1 MGKQII
7 DQIAEYAHQHGHTET
22 AIAEWQ
28 ATWTTCLRGQ
38 QVEGLCGQYHLLPYQ
53 IPADWADST
62 VYALPN
68 LGQTFVD
75 KGETCPEC
83 GGWATSTDVIM
94 PVWQAIA
101 TQLGHLWA
109 TQSMIEWTPQNLTE
123 VAYLQNSLRRFGDWG
138 YNPPLKYSYFNNNKL
153 VHATKKQ
160 EFLVACD
167 RIEWSLTTTRNFPVA
182 SATIREPYYREFPEG
197 GTWWVMDITS
207 IITRPLQGRA
217 DRLQWLVDWADMVR
231 SMNGKV
237 MCRQLEI
244 TAETLEEW
252 AAIAPILEDRLL
264 KEGDWF
270 IQE

>member
-28 ATWTTCLRGQ
+28 STWTAALLTQ
-38 QVEGLCGQYHLLPYQ
+38 QIDGLCGTYHKLPYGM
-53 IPADWADST
+53 
-62 VYALPN
+62 
-68 LGQTFVD
+68 GQAQKIVE

-83 GGWATSTDVIM
+83 GGWATKCDVIM
-94 PVWQAIA
+94 PVWTEMAA
-101 TQLGHLWA
+101 QLGHLWA
-109 TQSMIEWTPQNLTE
+109 VSAMIEWVPQNLTE
-123 VAYLQNSLRRFGDWG
+123 TAYLQNSLARFGDWG
-138 YNPPLKYSYFNNNKL
+138 YNPPLKYEYFSNNTVK
-153 VHATKKQ
+153 HSTKKQ
-160 EFLVACD
+160 KFLVACD

-197 GTWWVMDITS
+197 ELPYWVMDIES

-217 DRLQWLVDWADMVR
+217 DRLQWLVDWADMIR
-231 SMNGKV
+231 AMNGKV

-270 IQE
+270 LQ